1 MTFPMSSAPIQSLDR
16 VEIPYGA
23 YWSTPFAKW
32 QGSLQHLHSVRLAA
46 HVAKA
51 ELARRKL
58 APEQFDFGALGLTIV
73 QFQSF
78 YGAVWPL
85 YEIGLRHVAGPQI
98 SQVCATGPRVLL
110 AGAAEIQLGLASTAL
125 LLGADRTSNSPHIYY
140 PAPGAPGGTGEAED
154 QVGYNFAHDAVG
166 GHAMLQTAENVAKKH
181 SVSTSEQHAVALMR
195 YTQYQEALK
204 HDCAFQKRY
213 MTLPFEVP
221 QPNFKSNFKAKA
233 GVLQTDEGVFATT
246 AEGLA
251 GLKPVMPGGTVTFG
265 GQTHPADGNCGIV
278 LATPGKARDMS
289 TDSAVR
295 VRILAFGQ
303 ARADLGYM
311 PEAPVF
317 ATQRALQNADVSIKD
332 IKAVKSHNP
341 FAVNDVVF
349 SRSTGFPLERMNN
362 YGCSLVWGHPHAATG
377 MRAIIELIEEL
388 RIVGG
393 GIGLFQGCAAGDSAM
408 AVVLQVDD
416 RRA

>member
-1 MTFPMSSAPIQSLDR
+1 MAATPIPSLDR

-51 ELARRKL
+51 ELAKRHL
-58 APEQFDFGALGLTIV
+58 APEQFDFGVLGLTIV

-85 YEIGLRHVAGPQI
+85 YEIGLKHVAGPQV

-110 AGAAEIQLGLASTAL
+110 TGAAEIQLGMASTAL

-140 PAPGAPGGTGEAED
+140 PAPGAPGGTGESED

-181 SVSTSEQHAVALMR
+181 GISAAQQHEVALMR
-195 YTQYQEALK
+195 YEQYLDALK
-204 HDCAFQKRY
+204 DDCAFQKRY

-221 QPNFKSNFKAKA
+221 KPNFKAKA
-233 GVLQTDEGVFATT
+233 SVLQTDEGVFATT
-246 AEGLA
+246 AQGLA

-265 GQTHPADGNCGIV
+265 SQTHPADGNCGIV
-278 LATPGKARDMS
+278 LATPEKARELSSDRS
-289 TDSAVR
+289 VR
-295 VRILAFGQ
+295 VRIRAFGQ

-311 PEAPVF
+311 PEAPVP
-317 ATQRALQNADVSIKD
+317 ASQIALQNAGLSITD

-349 SRSTGFPLERMNN
+349 SKSTGFPLERMNN
-362 YGCSLVWGHPHAATG
+362 FGCSLVWGHPHAATG

-388 RIVGG
+388 KIVGG
-393 GIGLFQGCAAGDSAM
+393 GIGLFQGCAAGDSSM
-408 AVVLQVDD
+408 AVVIQVDD
-416 RRA
+416 RPGRS